1 MGLEWPSM
9 SARVLIRKLNFLRR
23 LVGEREEKLSS
34 QIFTFLL
41 KGMYQS
47 LQSLSNVATSKPPME
62 QTVLE
67 IS

>member
-1 MGLEWPSM
+1 MR
-9 SARVLIRKLNFLRR
+9 ARVLIRKLNFLRR
-23 LVGEREEKLSS
+23 LVGERKEKLSS
-34 QIFTFLL
+34 QIFHRFFTFLL